1 VSLLRL
7 RRDGLHW
14 IEADGEI
21 VALDDRS
28 LQYVSA
34 NPVGAV
40 VWQALV
46 EGAMREELLA
56 RILAEFEVE
65 EGVAARD
72 LDGFLGE
79 LARLGLL
86 EG

>member
-34 NPVGAV
+34 NPAGAV

-46 EGAMREELLA
+46 EGATRDELLA
-56 RILAEFEVE
+56 RILEQYEVE

>member
-1 VSLLRL
+1 MSLLRL

-46 EGAMREELLA
+46 EGATREELLA
-56 RILAEFEVE
+56 RILEEFEVE

-86 EG
+86 QG

>member
-1 VSLLRL
+1 MSLLRL

-46 EGAMREELLA
+46 EGATREELLA
-56 RILAEFEVE
+56 RILEEFEVE